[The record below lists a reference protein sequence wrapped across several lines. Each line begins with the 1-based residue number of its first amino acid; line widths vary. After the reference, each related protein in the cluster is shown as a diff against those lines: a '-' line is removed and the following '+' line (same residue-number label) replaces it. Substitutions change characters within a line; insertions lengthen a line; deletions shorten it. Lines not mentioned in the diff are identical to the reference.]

1 MLDWLSWLNQCMSAL
16 VATWGVP
23 EASHDNKKSCHQKR
37 PLKHLCVP
45 VVLLLDN
52 MSGRGAILVRDA
64 PTGSRPKGSCHLTK
78 AAISSSAPDRP
89 LALIIV

>member
-16 VATWGVP
+16 VATWSPVRHP
-23 EASHDNKKSCHQKR
+23 MITKNHVTRSAFEFY
-37 PLKHLCVP
+37 LCIP

-64 PTGSRPKGSCHLTK
+64 PTGSRPKGSYQP
-78 AAISSSAPDRP
+78 PDPRQ
-89 LALIIV
+89 L